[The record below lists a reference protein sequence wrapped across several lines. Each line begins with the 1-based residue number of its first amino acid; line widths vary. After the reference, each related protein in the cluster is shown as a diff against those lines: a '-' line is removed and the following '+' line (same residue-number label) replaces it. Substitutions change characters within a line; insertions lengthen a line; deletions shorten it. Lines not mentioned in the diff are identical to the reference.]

1 MKIKKQAAA
10 LLNLLESKEGEIIYT
25 SISLDE
31 QLRAFSQRA
40 IDENNKEVLSIL
52 LMEDKDSSRMKDALR
67 KIAESG
73 NGSLYE
79 QFITNAID
87 GLKETVKKI
96 RKYADF
102 IENAPDDS
110 TPASKEEQ
118 ALEKQLSEIRQE
130 RFEDYNPEK
139 AEAKT
144 KIDRELCAFR
154 KSNATGIIYHD
165 SDYKFHF
172 NNYKFADLYGSRQ
185 AFYGDNDYDGFVKGL
200 RTLAESIESKLS

>member
-1 MKIKKQAAA
+1 MEIKKQAAA

-110 TPASKEEQ
+110 TPTSKEEQ

-130 RFEDYNPEK
+130 HFEDYNPEK

-144 KIDRELCAFR
+144 KIERELCAFR

-185 AFYGDNDYDGFVKGL
+185 AFYGDNDYDGIVKGL

>member
-1 MKIKKQAAA
+1 
-10 LLNLLESKEGEIIYT
+10 
-25 SISLDE
+25 
-31 QLRAFSQRA
+31 
-40 IDENNKEVLSIL
+40 
-52 LMEDKDSSRMKDALR
+52 MEDKDSSRMKDALR

-110 TPASKEEQ
+110 TPANNEEQ
-118 ALEKQLSEIRQE
+118 ALEKQLSKIRQE

-185 AFYGDNDYDGFVKGL
+185 AFYGDNDYDGIVKGL

>member
-1 MKIKKQAAA
+1 MEIKKQATA
-10 LLNLLESKEGEIIYT
+10 LLNLLESKEGEVIY
-25 SISLDE
+25 IGIFLGN
-31 QLRAFSQRA
+31 LLNKFAQRA
-40 IDENNKEVLSIL
+40 IEENNKEVLSIL

-165 SDYKFHF
+165 SDYKFYF
-172 NNYKFADLYGSRQ
+172 DNYKFADLYGSRQ
-185 AFYGDNDYDGFVKGL
+185 AFYGDNDYDGIVKGL

>member
-1 MKIKKQAAA
+1 MEIKKQAAA
-10 LLNLLESKEGEIIYT
+10 LLNSLESKEGEVIY
-25 SISLDE
+25 IGIFLDE

-52 LMEDKDSSRMKDALR
+52 LMEDKNSSRMKDALR
-67 KIAESG
+67 NIAESG

-118 ALEKQLSEIRQE
+118 ALEKQLSKIRQE

>member
-1 MKIKKQAAA
+1 MEIKKQAAA
-10 LLNLLESKEGEIIYT
+10 LLNLLESKEGEVIY
-25 SISLDE
+25 IGIFLDE
-31 QLRAFSQRA
+31 QLRAFAQRA

-110 TPASKEEQ
+110 TLASKEEQ

-139 AEAKT
+139 AAAKT

-154 KSNATGIIYHD
+154 KSNATGIIYHN

-185 AFYGDNDYDGFVKGL
+185 AFYGDNNYDGIVKGL

>member
-1 MKIKKQAAA
+1 MEIKKQAAA
-10 LLNLLESKEGEIIYT
+10 LLNLLESKEGEVIY
-25 SISLDE
+25 IGIFLDE
-31 QLRAFSQRA
+31 QLRAFAQRA
-40 IDENNKEVLSIL
+40 IEENNKEVLSIL
-52 LMEDKDSSRMKDALR
+52 LMEDKDSGRMKDALR

-139 AEAKT
+139 AAAKT

-154 KSNATGIIYHD
+154 KSNATGIIYHN

-185 AFYGDNDYDGFVKGL
+185 AFYGDNDYDGIVKGL

>member
-1 MKIKKQAAA
+1 MEIKKQAAA
-10 LLNLLESKEGEIIYT
+10 LLNLLESKEGEVIY
-25 SISLDE
+25 IGIFLDE
-31 QLRAFSQRA
+31 QLRAFAQRA

-110 TPASKEEQ
+110 TPANKEEQ
-118 ALEKQLSEIRQE
+118 ALEKQLSKIRQE

-144 KIDRELCAFR
+144 KIHRELCAFR

-172 NNYKFADLYGSRQ
+172 DNYKFADLYGSRQ
-185 AFYGDNDYDGFVKGL
+185 AFYGDNNYDGIVKGL

>member
-1 MKIKKQAAA
+1 MEIKKQATA
-10 LLNLLESKEGEIIYT
+10 LLNLLESKEGEVIYIG
-25 SISLDE
+25 ISLDE
-31 QLRAFSQRA
+31 QLRAFAQRA

-118 ALEKQLSEIRQE
+118 ALEKQLSKIRQE

-172 NNYKFADLYGSRQ
+172 NNYKFADFYGSRQ
-185 AFYGDNDYDGFVKGL
+185 AFYGDNDYDGIVKGL

>member
-1 MKIKKQAAA
+1 MEIKKQAAT
-10 LLNLLESKEGEIIYT
+10 LLNLLKSKEGEVIY
-25 SISLDE
+25 IGIFLDE

-67 KIAESG
+67 KIAENG
-73 NGSLYE
+73 NVSLYE

-118 ALEKQLSEIRQE
+118 ALEKQLSKIRQE

-139 AEAKT
+139 AEVKT

-185 AFYGDNDYDGFVKGL
+185 AFYGDNDYDGIVKGL

>member
-1 MKIKKQAAA
+1 MEIKKQAAA

-31 QLRAFSQRA
+31 QLRAFAQRA

-110 TPASKEEQ
+110 TPANKEEQ
-118 ALEKQLSEIRQE
+118 ALEKQLSKIRQE

-185 AFYGDNDYDGFVKGL
+185 AFYGNNDYDGFVKGL

>member
-1 MKIKKQAAA
+1 MEIQKQATA

-25 SISLDE
+25 GIRLVGR
-31 QLRAFSQRA
+31 LKTFAQRA
-40 IDENNKEVLSIL
+40 IDENNKEVLSIIL
-52 LMEDKDSSRMKDALR
+52 LDDQDNSSMKNALR

-87 GLKETVKKI
+87 DLKETVKRI

-102 IENAPDDS
+102 VENAPDDS
-110 TPASKEEQ
+110 APVSKEEQ
-118 ALEKQLSEIRQE
+118 EFEKQLSEIGQK

-154 KSNATGIIYHD
+154 KSKAIEIIYHD
-165 SDYKFHF
+165 SDYKFYF
-172 NNYKFADLYGSRQ
+172 DNYKFADLYGSRQ
-185 AFYGDNDYDGFVKGL
+185 AFYGNSDYNGFVKGL